1 MGTRT
6 MNWVFLL
13 PFFAITMANGE
24 YTEETPLKMLD
35 VRSVATRYP
44 ASNSEY
50 RTNLENGYVSIL
62 ALSKILKVI
71 INGLSG

>member
-1 MGTRT
+1 M
-6 MNWVFLL
+6 
-13 PFFAITMANGE
+13 AIALANGE

-62 ALSKILKVI
+62 NTFTKILKTKTV
-71 INGLSG
+71 NQ